1 MATKKPKP
9 KRKKNGK
16 IKGWQAHM
24 ICKFTKPNDTNTYI
38 ERCAVKVDKPN
49 LAEVKGT
56 EEVYAAV
63 DGWVTGLVES
73 DGYNKKIKLG
83 VERWVAVR

>member
-1 MATKKPKP
+1 MPKKP

-38 ERCAVKVDKPN
+38 ERCTVKVDKPN
-49 LAEVKGT
+49 LAAIKGT

-63 DGWVTGLVES
+63 DDWVTGLIES
-73 DGYNKKIKLG
+73 EGYDKKIKLG

>member
-1 MATKKPKP
+1 MPKKP

-16 IKGWQAHM
+16 IKAWQAHM

-38 ERCAVKVDKPN
+38 ERCTVKVDKPN

-63 DGWVTGLVES
+63 DDWVTGLVES
-73 DGYNKKIKLG
+73 EGYDKKVKLG
-83 VERWVAVR
+83 VEKWVAVR

>member
-1 MATKKPKP
+1 MPKKP

-16 IKGWQAHM
+16 IKAWQAHM

-38 ERCAVKVDKPN
+38 ERCTVKVDKPN

-63 DGWVTGLVES
+63 DDWVTGLVES
-73 DGYNKKIKLG
+73 EGYNKKFVLG
-83 VERWVAVR
+83 VEKWVAVRS

>member
-1 MATKKPKP
+1 MAKKP

-16 IKGWQAHM
+16 IKAWQAHM
-24 ICKFTKPNDTNTYI
+24 VCKFTKPNDTNTHI
-38 ERCAVKVDKPN
+38 ERCTVKVDKPN

-63 DGWVTGLVES
+63 DGWVTGLIES
-73 DGYNKKIKLG
+73 EGYDKKIKLV